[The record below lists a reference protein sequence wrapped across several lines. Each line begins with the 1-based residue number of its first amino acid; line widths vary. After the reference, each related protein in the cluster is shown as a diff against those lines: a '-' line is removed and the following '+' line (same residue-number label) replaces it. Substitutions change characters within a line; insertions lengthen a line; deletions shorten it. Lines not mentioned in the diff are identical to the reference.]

1 MALSVVE
8 LSLHRKGTES
18 FIAADTTTILLTSK
32 AEVWAGGT
40 KTLSADTDREPQD
53 FKVIWS
59 GSDGIVPHESGTT
72 RRFDFILVGKYDAE
86 VAIGDFWDIE
96 DQHNVIEYVYPF
108 NGYEVK
114 CGGKSYGSN
123 PSG

>member
-1 MALSVVE
+1 MTAAFALSM
-8 LSLHRKGTES
+8 HRKGTEEY
-18 FIAADTTTILLTSK
+18 IAADPTTITLTSK
-32 AEVWAGGT
+32 SVAWAGGS
-40 KTLSADTDREPQD
+40 KTLNADSERAPQN

-59 GSDGIVPHESGTT
+59 GSDGIVTTSSGTT
-72 RRFDFILVGKYDAE
+72 RRFDFILVGGYDAE

-96 DQHNVIEYVYPF
+96 NQHNVIEYVYPS

-114 CGGKSYGSN
+114 CGGKSHGSN

>member
-1 MALSVVE
+1 MTTAFALSM
-8 LSLHRKGTES
+8 HRKGTTE
-18 FIAADTTTILLTSK
+18 FIAANPTTIILTSK
-32 AEVWAGGT
+32 TEAWVGGT
-40 KTLSADTDREPQD
+40 KTLDVDSEREPQD

-59 GSDGIVPHESGTT
+59 GSDGIVVTASGTT
-72 RRFDFILVGKYDAE
+72 RRFDFILVGEYDAN

-96 DQHNVIEYVYPF
+96 NQHNVIEYVYPS

-114 CGGKSYGSN
+114 CGGKSYGSK